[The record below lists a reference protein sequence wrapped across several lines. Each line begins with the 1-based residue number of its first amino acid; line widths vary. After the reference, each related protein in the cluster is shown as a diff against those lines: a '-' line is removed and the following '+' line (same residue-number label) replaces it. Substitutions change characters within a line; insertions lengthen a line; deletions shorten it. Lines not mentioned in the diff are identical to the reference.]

1 MHQEL
6 IPLLIAAILW
16 LVMIAVILVCVEIQ
30 ILRYND
36 VIDDIELG
44 PMPQRRTSHT
54 VWIHRAIIISLNE
67 KRNICHEAE

>member
-44 PMPQRRTSHT
+44 SMPQRRTLHT